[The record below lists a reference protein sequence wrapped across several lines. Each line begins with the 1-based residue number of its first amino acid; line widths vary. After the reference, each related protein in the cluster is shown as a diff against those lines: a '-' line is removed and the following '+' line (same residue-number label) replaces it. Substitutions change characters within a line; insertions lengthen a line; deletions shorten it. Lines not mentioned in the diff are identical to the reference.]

1 MIIDLKKI
9 FVNDNS
15 SLPLEYSL
23 DMSDLEYM
31 GYYPLKKPVVLKG
44 TVSNKASLVRL
55 EASISYE
62 YDAPCDRCGS
72 EALRGHSV
80 KLDKS
85 LAVRT
90 ESEESDTILVIP
102 DMKLDLEE
110 LIYSE
115 VVVNLPMKHLCK
127 EDCKGI
133 CSKCGKNLNEGE
145 CGCPKKEID
154 PRLSALAALLNE
166 E

>member
-72 EALRGHSV
+72 EALREHSV

-127 EDCKGI
+127 EDCIFNKVVHSSEKYAILQQGRKWSNGRI
-133 CSKCGKNLNEGE
+133 CDIGTVRCH
-145 CGCPKKEID
+145 
-154 PRLSALAALLNE
+154 
-166 E
+166 